1 MDLPEPP
8 IIADASLA
16 PAASEEMTASASGSV
31 MVPGVG
37 RVIFKGLMNS
47 RFMVVGVD
55 TGESAEGL
63 YGAQDYTSFLWKCFL
78 FEIWRRHFERRFQE
92 SESAQEVSRAAGRDP
107 AAR

>member
-1 MDLPEPP
+1 M
-8 IIADASLA
+8 
-16 PAASEEMTASASGSV
+16 PATASGSV

-37 RVIFKGLMNS
+37 QVIIKGLMNS

-55 TGESAEGL
+55 TGETAEGL

-78 FEIWRRHFERRFQE
+78 FEIWRRHFERGFQE
-92 SESAQEVSRAAGRDP
+92 SESALEISRAAKRDP